1 MLEIASFEPVSTAPP
16 IGRFR
21 GKRQIVIDH
30 PDFNIVLTLDLSPSR
45 LALRHHG
52 GSSQMKDEFFGSDDQ
67 RAVLRRGRGMAAL
80 LGQDRRYSYYGR
92 TVGLPGPEDG
102 DIDHLAALAIV
113 QGSATYLAVPVT
125 QAEAI
130 KTSMVAR
137 GLVPMHYDKWQ
148 GAKSAIAAARQVVA
162 TVSLPEDVTML
173 RLDASTADGH
183 LASLAEMASGCGVL
197 PPCGEVLRGLLRPAV
212 CLVAVDRAS
221 KVVSCAASSACA
233 HEDHPKHGGQAWWGM
248 LATDPAR
255 RGQRLSVVLGAHAL
269 LEMEAR
275 FGFGDF
281 MTGVEPGNAPSE
293 AICARMGLSKGD
305 FAIIGCTDPRALA
318 SGRMTK

>member
-1 MLEIASFEPVSTAPP
+1 
-16 IGRFR
+16 
-21 GKRQIVIDH
+21 
-30 PDFNIVLTLDLSPSR
+30 
-45 LALRHHG
+45 
-52 GSSQMKDEFFGSDDQ
+52 MKDEFFGSDDQ
-67 RAVLRRGRGMAAL
+67 RALLRRGRSLAAL
-80 LGQDRRYSYYGR
+80 LGRDSRFCYYGR

-102 DIDHLAALAIV
+102 DINQLAALVIV
-113 QGSATYLAVPVT
+113 QGNAAYYDVPVT

-130 KTSMVAR
+130 KTSMIAR
-137 GLVPMHYDKWQ
+137 GLVPMHYDRWR
-148 GAKSAIAAARQVVA
+148 GTGSAIAAARQVIA

-173 RLDASTADGH
+173 RLDASSADGQ
-183 LASLAEMASGCGVL
+183 LASLAEMALGCGVL
-197 PPCGEVLRGLLRPAV
+197 PPCGEALRGLLRPAV

-221 KVVSCAASSACA
+221 RVVSCAASSAFA
-233 HEDHPKHGGQAWWGM
+233 HENHPIYGGQAWWGM

-255 RGQRLSVVLGAHAL
+255 RGQRLSLVLGAHAL
-269 LEMEAR
+269 LDMETR

-305 FAIIGCTDPRALA
+305 SAIIVCADPRALA

>member
-1 MLEIASFEPVSTAPP
+1 
-16 IGRFR
+16 
-21 GKRQIVIDH
+21 
-30 PDFNIVLTLDLSPSR
+30 
-45 LALRHHG
+45 
-52 GSSQMKDEFFGSDDQ
+52 MKDEFFGNDDQ
-67 RAVLRRGRGMAAL
+67 RALLRRGRGMAAL

-92 TVGLPGPEDG
+92 TVGLPEPEDG

-125 QAEAI
+125 KAEAI
-130 KTSMVAR
+130 KTSILAR

-148 GAKSAIAAARQVVA
+148 GSGSAIAAARQVAA

-173 RLDASTADGH
+173 RLDASTADGQ
-183 LASLAEMASGCGVL
+183 LASLAEMALGCGVL

-212 CLVAVDRAS
+212 CLVAVDRALR
-221 KVVSCAASSACA
+221 VVSCAASSAFA
-233 HEDHPKHGGQAWWGM
+233 HENHRTYGRQAWWGM

-255 RGQRLSVVLGAHAL
+255 RGQRLSVVLGAHAV

-305 FAIIGCTDPRALA
+305 FVIIGCTDPRALA

>member
-1 MLEIASFEPVSTAPP
+1 
-16 IGRFR
+16 
-21 GKRQIVIDH
+21 
-30 PDFNIVLTLDLSPSR
+30 
-45 LALRHHG
+45 
-52 GSSQMKDEFFGSDDQ
+52 MKDEFFGSDDQ
-67 RAVLRRGRGMAAL
+67 RALLRRGRSLAAL
-80 LGQDRRYSYYGR
+80 LGRDSRYSYYGR

-102 DIDHLAALAIV
+102 DFDQLAALVIV
-113 QGSATYLAVPVT
+113 QGNAAYYDVPVT

-137 GLVPMHYDKWQ
+137 GLVPTHYDRWR
-148 GAKSAIAAARQVVA
+148 GSGSAIAAARQVVA

-173 RLDASTADGH
+173 RLDASSADGQ
-183 LASLAEMASGCGVL
+183 LASLAVMALGCGVL
-197 PPCGEVLRGLLRPAV
+197 PPCGEALRGLLRPAV

-221 KVVSCAASSACA
+221 RVVSCAASSAFA
-233 HEDHPKHGGQAWWGM
+233 HENHPIYGGQAWWGM

-269 LEMEAR
+269 LEMETR

-293 AICARMGLSKGD
+293 AICARMGLSKGGS
-305 FAIIGCTDPRALA
+305 AIIVCADPRALA